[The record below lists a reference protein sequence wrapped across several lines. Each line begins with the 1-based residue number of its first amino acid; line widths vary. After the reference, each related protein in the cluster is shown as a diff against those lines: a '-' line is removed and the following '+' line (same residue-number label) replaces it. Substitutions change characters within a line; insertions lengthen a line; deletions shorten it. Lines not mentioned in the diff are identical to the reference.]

1 MSWHNWKLIAWFSRA
16 WLSKGSIKEY
26 LKEVDFGTKGQEE
39 TKVFKTYANLKQA
52 WYNILYRIL
61 ED

>member
-1 MSWHNWKLIAWFSRA
+1 
-16 WLSKGSIKEY
+16 LSKGSIKEY

-39 TKVFKTYANLKQA
+39 TKAFKTYADLKQA
-52 WYNILYRIL
+52 WYNIPYRIP